1 MDMGSEGE
9 LTNGDSNVTAL
20 VPAVQPYLKFSSL
33 TYIELIC
40 RPLATVALLKSVVE
54 RVPGSFSRGLLR
66 RLACCPSQ
74 HSIVAVSL
82 PLLQTS

>member
-54 RVPGSFSRGLLR
+54 GSLGASHA
-66 RLACCPSQ
+66 ACCGGSR
-74 HSIVAVSL
+74 AVRRST
-82 PLLQTS
+82 Q